1 MKSKLLSFGALMLLA
16 CGTAVAE
23 DAEGSYKPGK
33 GFTWATEDGDNKINV
48 GGRVQARYTFLD
60 YDEDRGKDEVS
71 DFEAKRVRVH
81 VKGHV
86 FRDVK
91 YKFQADFGDG
101 RSGDNL
107 KDAVITY
114 ARVPEAQFSAGQFKV
129 RFDHQE
135 YVSSGKQQFVDRN
148 EATRNFGIGRD
159 IGIMLHGAL
168 ADEKFEYNVGV
179 FNGEGEGGSNKN
191 DGHLLVGRISFQPL
205 GAFGYSEGD
214 LKRDD
219 PRWIFS
225 LGGATN
231 NDLIEGNGDLTDM
244 DTFVATIGFRARG
257 VYLMGEY
264 FWQDMDTTDGAGLK
278 VADVDSD
285 GFYFQIGYTFPSMWD
300 IAARYAHVDPNDD
313 VSDDEETELMIG
325 FNKYFMGVG
334 HSLKF
339 TLDLSWLE
347 EELGTGFGSH
357 DDFRVRA
364 QGQIV
369 F

>member
-1 MKSKLLSFGALMLLA
+1 MKSKLLSLGALMLLA
-16 CGTAVAE
+16 CGTATAE
-23 DAEGSYKPGK
+23 EAEGSYKPGK
-33 GFTWATEDGDNKINV
+33 GFTWSTEDGDHAINI
-48 GGRVQARYTFLD
+48 GGRIQARYTYLD
-60 YDEDRGKDEVS
+60 YDADRSKEDVS

-81 VKGHV
+81 IKGHV
-86 FRDVK
+86 FRDVQ

-114 ARVPEAQFSAGQFKV
+114 ARVPEAQLSAGQFKV

-135 YVSSGKQQFVDRN
+135 YVSSGNQQFVDRN
-148 EATRNFGIGRD
+148 EATRAFGIGRD
-159 IGIMLHGAL
+159 IGVMLHGVV
-168 ADEKFEYNVGV
+168 ADNKFEYNVGV

-191 DGHLLVGRISFQPL
+191 DGHMLVGRVSFQPL

-219 PRWIFS
+219 PRWIIS
-225 LGGATN
+225 LAGATN
-231 NDLIEGNGDLTDM
+231 NDLIESNGDLTDV
-244 DTFVATIGFRARG
+244 DTYVGTVGFRARG

-264 FWQDMDTTDGAGLK
+264 YWQNTDTTDTAGIQ
-278 VADVDSD
+278 VADFDSD
-285 GFYFQIGYTFPSMWD
+285 GWYFQIGYCFPSMWD
-300 IAARYAHVDPNDD
+300 IAARYAMVDPVDGVDD
-313 VSDDEETELMIG
+313 DDETELMIG
-325 FNKYFMGVG
+325 FNKYFLGVG

-339 TLDLSWLE
+339 SVDFAWLDE
-347 EELGTGFGSH
+347 ETGPGTSYS
-357 DDFRVRA
+357 DFRVRA